1 MSLLNIGASGLN
13 AAQIALNLTAQNIA
27 NVNTIGYSRQE
38 AMMGSLSGFGRLDN
52 GAGVEV
58 TGVRRVTDDYLVAQ
72 HWRIRSATGS
82 SYAFHQ
88 YINTTEQLLGS
99 ESMNIAKGLD
109 SFFASLSAALD
120 SPETP
125 AQRSQIVSS
134 AGALANRF
142 TQLDESLVTQEKQ
155 IDDQLSSTVSQVN
168 SYLSQLAELNVQIGD
183 QAAKGVNTS
192 ALEDSREQVVREL
205 STYMEVRVNRQSDGA
220 FAISLPQG
228 QPLVLGGSSSTLA
241 LAGDKLNLAFGGQ
254 TFEVPK
260 LHGGSLA
267 GVMDYRTTVLRPTR
281 EALNQIAGKL
291 AEDFNAKQAG
301 GVDLHG
307 VTGKRLFAFDETK
320 DIHGNYIN
328 ALGTL
333 RVADGFTGDDL
344 AFAKVGGGKGDNRNL
359 QDLLMIKNGQYDA
372 YSALLGKMAVQSGQ
386 AKASMQAD
394 ANMEKQMA
402 AKLSS
407 VSGVNTDEEGVKV
420 MAYTKAYQ
428 ANAKVIS
435 TSEQLFNSILNM
447 F

>member
-1 MSLLNIGASGLN
+1 MSLLNIGVSGLN

-58 TGVRRVTDDYLVAQ
+58 TGVRRVTDDYLVTQ
-72 HWRIRSATGS
+72 HWRSRSATGS

-192 ALEDSREQVVREL
+192 ALEDSREQIVREL

-228 QPLVLGGSSSTLA
+228 QPLVLGGSSSTLT
-241 LAGDKLNLAFGGQ
+241 LAGDKLSLAFGGQ

-260 LHGGSLA
+260 LHGGTLA
-267 GVMDYRTTVLRPTR
+267 GVMDYRSAVLRPLR
-281 EALNQIAGKL
+281 DDLNQIAKKL
-291 AEDFNAKQAG
+291 ADEFNAKQAAG
-301 GVDLHG
+301 FDLNGVA
-307 VTGKRLFAFDETK
+307 GKALFTYDPLNPS
-320 DIHGNYIN
+320 GS
-328 ALGTL
+328 L
-333 RVADGFTGDDL
+333 RVAASFTGDDL
-344 AFAKVGGGKGDNRNL
+344 AFAQAGGGKGDNRNL
-359 QDLLMIKNGQYDA
+359 QDLLTIKDDQYDA
-372 YSALLGKMAVQSGQ
+372 YSALLGKIAVQSGQ

-407 VSGVNTDEEGVKV
+407 VSGVNTDEEGVKI

>member
-72 HWRIRSATGS
+72 HWRSRAATGS

-88 YINTTEQLLGS
+88 YINATEQLLGS

-142 TQLDESLVTQEKQ
+142 TQLDESMVTQEKQ
-155 IDDQLSSTVSQVN
+155 IDDQLNSTVSQVN
-168 SYLSQLAELNVQIGD
+168 SYLKQLAELNMQIGD
-183 QAAKGVNTS
+183 QTAKAVNTA
-192 ALEDSREQVVREL
+192 ALEDSREQIVREL
-205 STYMEVRVNRQSDGA
+205 SAYMEVRVNRQSDGS
-220 FAISLPQG
+220 FALSLPQG
-228 QPLVLGGSSSTLA
+228 QPLVLGSSSSTLA
-241 LAGDKLNLAFGGQ
+241 LAGDKLSLAFGGQ

-267 GVMDYRTTVLRPTR
+267 GVMDYRTTVLRPLR
-281 EALNQIAGKL
+281 GELDQIAKKL
-291 AEDFNAKQAG
+291 ADEFNAKQETG
-301 GVDLHG
+301 SDLKG
-307 VTGKRLFAFDETK
+307 AKGKPLFSYDPLNPS
-320 DIHGNYIN
+320 GS
-328 ALGTL
+328 L
-333 RVADGFTGDDL
+333 RVVAGFSGSDL
-344 AFAKVGGGKGDNRNL
+344 AFAKTGGGKGDNRNL
-359 QDLLMIKNGQYDA
+359 QELLTIKDSQYNA

-386 AKASMQAD
+386 AKATMQAD

-402 AKLSS
+402 TKLSS
-407 VSGVNTDEEGVKV
+407 VSGVNTDEEGVKI

>member
-38 AMMGSLSGFGRLDN
+38 AMMDSLSGFGRLDN

-72 HWRIRSATGS
+72 HWRSRAATGS

-142 TQLDESLVTQEKQ
+142 TQLDESMVTQEKQ
-155 IDDQLSSTVSQVN
+155 IDDQLNSTVSQVN
-168 SYLSQLAELNVQIGD
+168 SYLKQLAELNMQIGD
-183 QAAKGVNTS
+183 QTAKAVNTA
-192 ALEDSREQVVREL
+192 ALEDSREQIVREL
-205 STYMEVRVNRQSDGA
+205 SAYMEVRVNRQSDGS
-220 FAISLPQG
+220 FALSLPQG
-228 QPLVLGGSSSTLA
+228 QPLVLGSSSSTLA
-241 LAGDKLNLAFGGQ
+241 LAGDKLSLAFGGQ

-267 GVMDYRTTVLRPTR
+267 GVMDYRTTVLRPLR
-281 EALNQIAGKL
+281 GELDQIAKKL
-291 AEDFNAKQAG
+291 ADEFNAKQETG
-301 GVDLHG
+301 SDLKG
-307 VTGKRLFAFDETK
+307 AKGKPLFSYDPLNPS
-320 DIHGNYIN
+320 GS
-328 ALGTL
+328 L
-333 RVADGFTGDDL
+333 RVVAGFSGSDL
-344 AFAKVGGGKGDNRNL
+344 AFAKTGGGKGDNRNL
-359 QDLLMIKNGQYDA
+359 QELLTIKDSQYNA

-386 AKASMQAD
+386 AKATMQAD

-402 AKLSS
+402 TKLSS
-407 VSGVNTDEEGVKV
+407 VSGVNTDEEGVKI

>member
-72 HWRIRSATGS
+72 HWRSRAATGS

-88 YINTTEQLLGS
+88 YINATEQLLGS

-142 TQLDESLVTQEKQ
+142 TQLDESMVTQEKQ
-155 IDDQLSSTVSQVN
+155 IDDQLNSTVSQVN
-168 SYLSQLAELNVQIGD
+168 SYLKQLAELNMQIGD
-183 QAAKGVNTS
+183 QTAKAVNTA
-192 ALEDSREQVVREL
+192 ALEDSREQIVREL
-205 STYMEVRVNRQSDGA
+205 SAYMEVRVNRQSDGS
-220 FAISLPQG
+220 FALSLPQG
-228 QPLVLGGSSSTLA
+228 QPLVLGSSSSTLA
-241 LAGDKLNLAFGGQ
+241 LAGDKLSLAFGGQ

-267 GVMDYRTTVLRPTR
+267 GVMDYRTTVLRPLR
-281 EALNQIAGKL
+281 GELDQIAKKL
-291 AEDFNAKQAG
+291 ADEFNAKQETG
-301 GVDLHG
+301 SDLKG
-307 VTGKRLFAFDETK
+307 ARGKPLFSYDPLNPS
-320 DIHGNYIN
+320 GS
-328 ALGTL
+328 L
-333 RVADGFTGDDL
+333 RVVAGFSGSDL
-344 AFAKVGGGKGDNRNL
+344 AFAKTGGGKGDNRNL
-359 QDLLMIKNGQYDA
+359 QELLTIKDSQYNA

-386 AKASMQAD
+386 AKATMQAD

-402 AKLSS
+402 TKLSS
-407 VSGVNTDEEGVKV
+407 VSGVNTDEEGVKI

>member
-1 MSLLNIGASGLN
+1 MSLFNIGASGLN

-58 TGVRRVTDDYLVAQ
+58 TGVRRVTDDYLVTQ
-72 HWRIRSATGS
+72 HWRSRSATGS

-142 TQLDESLVTQEKQ
+142 GQLNESLLTQEKQ
-155 IDDQLSSTVSQVN
+155 IDDQLGSTITQVN
-168 SYLSQLAELNVQIGD
+168 SYLKQVAELNTQIGE
-183 QAAKGVNTS
+183 QASKGVNTS
-192 ALEDSREQVVREL
+192 ALEDSREQIVREL
-205 STYMEVRVNRQSDGA
+205 STFMEVRVNRQSDGS
-220 FAISLPQG
+220 FSLSLPQG
-228 QPLVLGGSSSTLA
+228 QPLVLAGSSSTLS
-241 LAGDKLNLAFGGQ
+241 LTGDTLSLSFGPQ
-254 TFEVPK
+254 SFEVPK
-260 LHGGSLA
+260 LQGGTLA
-267 GVMDYRTTVLRPTR
+267 GVLEYRTTVLRPLR
-281 EALNQIAGKL
+281 DELNQIAKKL
-291 AEDFNAKQAG
+291 ADDFNAKQAG
-301 GVDLHG
+301 GIDLNG
-307 VTGKRLFAFDETK
+307 DPGKPLFSYDPL
-320 DIHGNYIN
+320 NPS
-328 ALGTL
+328 GTL
-333 RVADGFTGDDL
+333 KVADGFTGDHL
-344 AFAKVGGGKGDNRNL
+344 AFAKAGGGNGDNRNL
-359 QDLLMIKNGQYDA
+359 QELLTIKDSQYEA

-386 AKASMQAD
+386 AKATMEAD
-394 ANMEKQMA
+394 ANMEKQLA
-402 AKLSS
+402 TKLSS
-407 VSGVNTDEEGVKV
+407 VSGVNTDEEGVKI

-435 TSEQLFNSILNM
+435 TSDQLFNSILNM

>member
-52 GAGVEV
+52 GMGVEV
-58 TGVRRVTDDYLVAQ
+58 TGVRRITDDYLVSQ
-72 HWRIRSATGS
+72 HWRSRSSTGA
-82 SYAFHQ
+82 SYSFHQ

-142 TQLDESLVTQEKQ
+142 SQLNESMLTQEKQ
-155 IDDQLSSTVSQVN
+155 IDDQLNSTVSQVN
-168 SYLSQLAELNVQIGD
+168 SYLKQVAELNTQISE
-183 QAAKGVNTS
+183 QASKGVNTS
-192 ALEDSREQVVREL
+192 VLEDSREQIVREL
-205 STYMEVRVNRQSDGA
+205 STFMEVRVNRQSDGS
-220 FAISLPQG
+220 FSLSLPQG
-228 QPLVLGGSSSTLA
+228 QPLVLAGSSSTLS
-241 LAGDKLNLAFGGQ
+241 LAGDSLSLSFGPQ
-254 TFEVPK
+254 SFDVPK

-267 GVMDYRTTVLRPTR
+267 GVIEYRTTVLRPLR
-281 EALNQIAGKL
+281 DELNQIAKKL
-291 AEDFNAKQAG
+291 ADDFNAKQSG

-307 VTGKRLFAFDETK
+307 NPGKSLFTYDPL
-320 DIHGNYIN
+320 NPS
-328 ALGTL
+328 GTL
-333 RVADGFTGDDL
+333 KIADGFTGDDL
-344 AFAKVGGGKGDNRNL
+344 AFAKAGGGSGDNRNL
-359 QDLLMIKNGQYDA
+359 QELLTIKDSQYDA
-372 YSALLGKMAVQSGQ
+372 YSALLGRMAVQSGQ
-386 AKASMQAD
+386 AKATMEAD
-394 ANMEKQMA
+394 ANMEKQLA
-402 AKLSS
+402 TKLSS
-407 VSGVNTDEEGVKV
+407 VSGVNTDEEGVKI

-435 TSEQLFNSILNM
+435 TSDQLFNSILNM

>member
-58 TGVRRVTDDYLVAQ
+58 TGVRRVTDDYLVTQ
-72 HWRIRSATGS
+72 HWRSRSATGS

-142 TQLDESLVTQEKQ
+142 TQLDESMVTQEKQ
-155 IDDQLSSTVSQVN
+155 IDDQLNSTVSQVN
-168 SYLSQLAELNVQIGD
+168 SYLTQLAELNVQIGD
-183 QAAKGVNTS
+183 QTAKAVNTA

-205 STYMEVRVNRQSDGA
+205 STYMEVRVNRQSDGS
-220 FAISLPQG
+220 FALSLPQG
-228 QPLVLGGSSSTLA
+228 QPLVLGSSSSTLT
-241 LAGDKLNLAFGGQ
+241 LAGDKLSLAFGGQ

-267 GVMDYRTTVLRPTR
+267 GVMDYRATVLRPLR
-281 EALNQIAGKL
+281 SELDQIAKKL
-291 AEDFNAKQAG
+291 ADDFNAKQATG
-301 GVDLHG
+301 LDLNG
-307 VTGKRLFAFDETK
+307 AAGKPLFSYDPLNPS
-320 DIHGNYIN
+320 GS
-328 ALGTL
+328 L
-333 RVADGFTGDDL
+333 RVAAGFSGSDL
-344 AFAKVGGGKGDNRNL
+344 AFAQAGGGKGDNRNL
-359 QDLLMIKNGQYDA
+359 QDLLTIKDSQYNA
-372 YSALLGKMAVQSGQ
+372 FSALLGKMAVQSGQ
-386 AKASMQAD
+386 AKATMQAD

-407 VSGVNTDEEGVKV
+407 VSGVNTDEEGVKI

>member
-72 HWRIRSATGS
+72 HWRSRSATGS

-241 LAGDKLNLAFGGQ
+241 LAGDKLSLAFGGQ

-267 GVMDYRTTVLRPTR
+267 GVIDYRTTVLRPTR
-281 EALNQIAGKL
+281 EALNQIASKL
-291 AEDFNAKQAG
+291 ADEFNAKQSG
-301 GVDLHG
+301 GVDLNG
-307 VTGKRLFAFDETK
+307 NGEAGKPTSKKMFTYDKLNPA
-320 DIHGNYIN
+320 
-328 ALGTL
+328 GTL
-333 RVADGFTGDDL
+333 RVAVDFTGDDL
-344 AFAKVGGGKGDNRNL
+344 AFAKAGGGKGDNRNL
-359 QDLLMIKNGQYDA
+359 QDLLTIKNGQYDA

-402 AKLSS
+402 TKLSS
-407 VSGVNTDEEGVKV
+407 VSGVNTDEEGVKI
-420 MAYTKAYQ
+420 MAYTKVYQ

-435 TSEQLFNSILNM
+435 TSDQLFNSILNM